1 MPAPPLDDEG
11 CVRLVNA
18 GGNVRRPN
26 LRRDAST
33 PASWPAGFIAVAI
46 SYAGPLLVTL
56 EAAIAADL
64 SPQLTASWVVAAS
77 WV

>member
-1 MPAPPLDDEG
+1 MSAPPLDDEG
-11 CVRLVNA
+11 CVHVVNA

-33 PASWPAGFIAVAI
+33 SAIMAGFIAVAI
-46 SYAGPLLVTL
+46 SYAGPLMVTL

-64 SPQLTASWVVAAS
+64 SPQVAAS

>member
-1 MPAPPLDDEG
+1 MSPTAS
-11 CVRLVNA
+11 A
-18 GGNVRRPN
+18 NVGRPN
-26 LRRDAST
+26 LRRDASKS
-33 PASWPAGFIAVAI
+33 AIMAGFIAVAI

-64 SPQLTASWVVAAS
+64 SPQLAAS